1 MARMISVDLSI
12 TIAAAVPRPDLSLAS
27 ESKSIGQS
35 MICAAGR
42 SRTDAPPGMTASRLS
57 QPPRTPP
64 QCFSISS
71 RNGIDIASS
80 TLHGLLTCPETLK
93 TLVPKLLGA
102 PKLVNQDAPRRKI
115 VGETAIDS
123 TLLTVVGE
131 PYSPMPAG

>member
-1 MARMISVDLSI
+1 MRAMARIRSVDLSI
-12 TIAAAVPRPDLSLAS
+12 TMTAAVPRPERSLPRL
-27 ESKSIGQS
+27 SKSIGVS
-35 MICAAGR
+35 MICSAGTM
-42 SRTDAPPGMTASRLS
+42 RTEEPPGITALRLS

-64 QCFSISS
+64 QCFSINS

-80 TLHGLLTCPETLK
+80 TLHGLLTWPETLK

-115 VGETAIDS
+115 VGATAIDS

-131 PYSPMPAG
+131 P